1 MAGARKD
8 RPFTLSSTGEFLE
21 RTFDRDP
28 RLGHVLRI
36 AGHLSTQLTLE
47 ELLELIMRGLTELL
61 DAERSTL
68 FLLSNDGTYIWSKVV
83 QGDDVQEIRVRV
95 GEGIAGWV
103 AETGRP
109 VNVKDAYQDPRF
121 DPTWDQQNDY
131 RTRSLLC
138 LPVRNREGEVM
149 GVAQVLNKRSGYF
162 SVDDAMMLRTIMAMA
177 AISIVNARLYNAL
190 LARNLELLEAQ
201 RSLQE
206 RVREID
212 LLYAIEREVSDAAD
226 LDAAIE
232 TLLHRIGEILPCAA
246 MELALIGHDG
256 ALVIHRL
263 RTDGDGVEPIRFER
277 MVGFAGRAMRA
288 RREVNLTSLAD
299 LDRLRLADE
308 EGLGLQPNS
317 GLCIPLRDD
326 DRILGVLCLFG
337 QPVPRRQFDEGDAKL
352 ISLIAA
358 HASRLVAHRQA
369 RERGEREERLNSI
382 GSAIAGILHDFKT
395 PMTIAS
401 GYAQMMADCDDADE
415 RRALAA
421 TVLRQI
427 KRVSQM
433 SRDVLAFARGAS
445 DVFVQRVLVNDFA
458 DEARELIGQMYQDT
472 GIDWEVQANY
482 RGVARFDRLKLL
494 RVVQNMARNA
504 RDAMASPAD
513 AEVEEQRRFTFVI
526 DEEGEDVVLTFSD
539 TGPGVPAEFQ
549 HRLFEAFATQGKN
562 EGTGLGLAMVKQFAE
577 VHGGGVAYR
586 DTPGGGATFEM
597 RIQRETR
604 GGVE

>member
-1 MAGARKD
+1 MVGSRKD
-8 RPFTLSSTGEFLE
+8 RPFSLSSTGEFLE

-36 AGHLSTQLTLE
+36 AAHLSAQLSLE

-83 QGDDVQEIRVRV
+83 QGDEVEEIRVQV

-121 DPTWDQQNDY
+121 DPTWDQQNNY

-138 LPVRNREGEVM
+138 LPIRNREGDIM
-149 GVAQVLNKRSGYF
+149 GVAQVLNKHSGYF
-162 SVDDAMMLRTIMAMA
+162 TVDDAMMLRTIMAMA
-177 AISIVNARLYNAL
+177 AISIVNARLYNTL
-190 LARNLELLEAQ
+190 LSRNLELLEAQ

-212 LLYAIEREVSDAAD
+212 LLYAIERDVSEAAD

-232 TLLHRIGEILPCAA
+232 TLLQKIREILPCAA
-246 MELALIGHDG
+246 LELALIGSNS
-256 ALVIHRL
+256 AMVMHRL
-263 RTDGDGVEPIRFER
+263 RADGEGVEPIRFDR
-277 MVGFAGRAMRA
+277 LVGFAGRVVRK
-288 RREVNLTSLAD
+288 RQQLNVTELDD
-299 LDRLRLADE
+299 LDRLRLADD

-317 GLCIPLRDD
+317 GLCIPLRHD

-337 QPVPRRQFDEGDAKL
+337 QPVPRRQFDAGDAKL
-352 ISLIAA
+352 ISLLGA
-358 HASRLVAHRQA
+358 HASRLVARRQD

-401 GYAQMMADCDDADE
+401 GYAQMMADCEDADE
-415 RRALAA
+415 RRALAG

-458 DEARELIGQMYQDT
+458 TEASEMIGQMYADS
-472 GIDWEVQANY
+472 GIEWELQANY

-504 RDAMASPAD
+504 RDAMAD
-513 AEVEEQRRFTFVI
+513 QEAEGESGRFCFVI
-526 DEEGEDVVLTFSD
+526 DEEGKDLVLTFSD

-549 HRLFEAFATQGKN
+549 HRLFEAFATQGKH

-577 VHGGGVAYR
+577 VHGGGVQYR

-597 RIQRETR
+597 RIARETR
-604 GGVE
+604 GEGS